1 MSDNYT
7 FSEPETTPLAQQNKQ
22 KTAEPVKKESSAVLN
37 IIMIIVGLLFFG
49 KGLLDLVS
57 WLKLFVLPD
66 WLATLQV
73 ALGSKEAGAALSFFG
88 TQGIVSTMLGLWSFI
103 GGILLFR
110 EQESGWGMAVVVLS
124 TIAANG
130 ISSII
135 GSVSATSTFDL
146 LYWPNWVVIL
156 TSVAG
161 VLGFFFLLITKK
173 RYS

>member
-7 FSEPETTPLAQQNKQ
+7 FSNTPQ
-22 KTAEPVKKESSAVLN
+22 AEPAAQKPVEKKKKESSAVLN
-37 IIMIIVGLLFFG
+37 IIMILVGLLFFG
-49 KGLLDLVS
+49 KGLLDLAT
-57 WLKLFVLPD
+57 WIKLSPMPD
-66 WLATLQV
+66 WLSTLHN
-73 ALGSKEAGAALSFFG
+73 ALGSKDAGAALSFFG

-103 GGILLFR
+103 SGILLFR

-130 ISSII
+130 ISAII
-135 GSVSATSTFDL
+135 GSVSATSSFDL

-156 TSVAG
+156 TAAAG
-161 VLGFFFLLITKK
+161 ILGFFFLLITKK